1 MRLLA
6 VCSLIALLGCAESN
20 TAPHA
25 ENTATFQGQLVL
37 KPWQKSTESYCAGGS
52 EYFVLQAEDGNS
64 QVLQTPEALTQ
75 WQAYVDQKVVIQG
88 YLQEKVISPPSD
100 LSQHPQ
106 QVIMQQMPSSST
118 SEVAIEPTPFRCQI
132 LVVQHI
138 QLQ

>member
-6 VCSLIALLGCAESN
+6 ICSLIALLGCAEPN
-20 TAPHA
+20 TAPHT
-25 ENTATFQGQLVL
+25 ETFQGQLVL
-37 KPWQKSTESYCAGGS
+37 KPWQKSTDSYCAGGS

-64 QVLQTPEALTQ
+64 QVLQTPEVLDQ
-75 WQAYVDQKVVIQG
+75 WQAYVDHTVVIQG

-106 QVIMQQMPSSST
+106 QPILQQVPADSAPEAT
-118 SEVAIEPTPFRCQI
+118 TEPTPFRCQI
-132 LVVQHI
+132 LVVEQI